1 MNITLKQT
9 DIEKAIRLYI
19 ERQGFH
25 LHNKTLS
32 IDFSMGR
39 GDNGLSA
46 ILAIE
51 DAVTIPGFTDQVSQ
65 DVPSAAVQAL
75 AAAVSLPATA
85 ETATSTDLIPSA
97 KSEQLILLG
106 GGEIQAAPIAKVAEP
121 DPVTVVAEEVE
132 VVKVAPATLAEDAEA
147 SVTTPAAATEETEV
161 ASAVTT
167 EAQAKPTTSLF
178 G

>member
-65 DVPSAAVQAL
+65 DVPSAAVQAMV
-75 AAAVSLPATA
+75 AAVSLPSTT
-85 ETATSTDLIPSA
+85 ETATPTDPIPRA
-97 KSEQLILLG
+97 KSEQLILPG
-106 GGEIQAAPIAKVAEP
+106 GGEIGSAPITKVAEP

-147 SVTTPAAATEETEV
+147 SVTTPVVATQETELTSV
-161 ASAVTT
+161 VTT
-167 EAQAKPTTSLF
+167 EAQVKPTTSLF

>member
-1 MNITLKQT
+1 MRH
-9 DIEKAIRLYI
+9 DRHVPGI

-46 ILAIE
+46 ILTIE

-65 DVPSAAVQAL
+65 DAPSPAVQAM

-85 ETATSTDLIPSA
+85 ETAIPTDLIPRA
-97 KSEQLILLG
+97 ESEQVILPG
-106 GGEIQAAPIAKVAEP
+106 GGEIEAAPIAKVAEP
-121 DPVTVVAEEVE
+121 DPVTSVVEEVE
-132 VVKVAPATLAEDAEA
+132 AVKVAPATLAEDVEA
-147 SVTTPAAATEETEV
+147 SVTTPAVGTQGTEV

>member
-51 DAVTIPGFTDQVSQ
+51 DAVIIPGFTDQVSQ

-75 AAAVSLPATA
+75 AAAVSLPAIA
-85 ETATSTDLIPSA
+85 ETATPTDSIPRA
-97 KSEQLILLG
+97 KSEQLILPG
-106 GGEIQAAPIAKVAEP
+106 GGEIKEAPVAEP